1 MKILTVIPVRGG
13 SKGIPGK
20 NIKLL
25 GGKPLL
31 YWTTEA
37 AMDAGCEIVY
47 VNTEDAEIK
56 NIAEKGGLMVFDR
69 PAELAGDAAKSID
82 VILHML
88 ESLEQNDASYDAVLL
103 LQATYPF
110 RKKNLIPDA
119 IRKFEESGAD
129 SLVSVIRVPEH
140 YNPHWCFEDKQGF
153 LKIATGEDILIPRR
167 QELPTAYV
175 RDGAIYLT
183 SVKILKERKGFMG
196 EKTAFIESDPENYI
210 NLDGP
215 EDWKKAVQ
223 MCERIQL

>member
-1 MKILTVIPVRGG
+1 MKILTIIPVRGG

-20 NIKLL
+20 NIKML

-31 YWTTEA
+31 HWTTEA
-37 AMDAGCEIVY
+37 AMTAGCEVVY

-56 NIAEKGGLMVFDR
+56 NIAESAGVQVFDR

-82 VILHML
+82 VVLHML
-88 ESLEQNDASYDAVLL
+88 ESLEQNGEAYDAVLL

-110 RKKNLIPDA
+110 RKKSLIPDA
-119 IRKFEESGAD
+119 LRKFAESGAD

-140 YNPHWCFEDKQGF
+140 YNPHWCFEENQGF
-153 LKIATGEDILIPRR
+153 LKIATGEDTLIPRR
-167 QELPTAYV
+167 QELPVAYV

-183 SVKILKERKGFMG
+183 YVEILKEKKGFIG

-215 EDWKKAVQ
+215 EDWEKAVR